1 MSNTIRIK
9 RRSSGTTDAPSSL
22 ENAELAFNEVGDVLY
37 YGKGSGGAGGTA
49 TTVEAIAGSGAFT
62 TLATAQTITGN
73 KTFSGVTIVPTPT
86 ANAHATT
93 KLYVDQQISNVNSN
107 IANVATSFTVAG
119 DSGSN
124 QTITSG
130 LDTLTISGGTGLS
143 SVAGATDTITLN
155 LDNTSVTAGSYGAAN
170 TVATFTV
177 DAQGRLTAA
186 GNTTININAGQITGF
201 TEDAQDAA
209 AALLTNG
216 THSGV
221 SVEYD
226 DANSKVNLTVA
237 AQSFTAAADGGASQ
251 TITAGDTFTISGGT
265 GLTSAATTDT
275 ITLNLDSTA
284 VTAGSYG
291 NANTIA
297 TFTVDAQGRLTAA
310 GNTAV
315 SIIATQVSDFTEASQ
330 DAFGSLVSAGAQ
342 SGITVTYDDAN
353 AKVDFTVAAQSFTAA
368 ADSGSSLTITAGD
381 TFTVAGGTGLTSV
394 ASATDTVTLNLDAT
408 AVTAGS
414 YGNAST
420 VGTFTVDA
428 QGRLTAA
435 GNSAISITG
444 SQVSDLGTA
453 AVTSITGT
461 NNEITVSGTGS
472 GPYTGAI
479 TIGLPDDVTIG
490 NTLTVTGDLIV
501 QGNTTT
507 LNTGTLVVEDKNIVL
522 ANVAT
527 PTDTTADG
535 AGITI
540 LGATDKTLNWV
551 DATDAWTSSEHL
563 NLLSGKEFKINNTS
577 VLTNTTLG
585 STVVNS
591 SLTSLGTI
599 ATGVWQGTTV
609 GSGYGGTGY
618 NTYTT
623 GDLLYS
629 SATNVLSKLG
639 IGAAGQFLKVVGG
652 VPSWSDTID
661 GGTF

>member
-93 KLYVDQQISNVNSN
+93 KLYVDNLIANVNSN
-107 IANVATSFTVAG
+107 VSNVATSFTVAG
-119 DSGSN
+119 DSGTS

-130 LDTLTISGGTGLS
+130 IDTLTIAGGVGLS
-143 SVAGATDTITLN
+143 SVGGATDTVTLN
-155 LDNTSVTAGSYGAAN
+155 LDNTAVTAGSFGAAN

-186 GNTTININAGQITGF
+186 GNTAISI
-201 TEDAQDAA
+201 
-209 AALLTNG
+209 
-216 THSGV
+216 
-221 SVEYD
+221 
-226 DANSKVNLTVA
+226 VA
-237 AQSFTAAADGGASQ
+237 AG
-251 TITAGDTFTISGGT
+251 
-265 GLTSAATTDT
+265 
-275 ITLNLDSTA
+275 
-284 VTAGSYG
+284 
-291 NANTIA
+291 
-297 TFTVDAQGRLTAA
+297 
-310 GNTAV
+310 
-315 SIIATQVSDFTEASQ
+315 VSDFNEAAQ

-353 AKVDFTVAAQSFTAA
+353 AKVDFSVAAQSFTLAG
-368 ADSGSSLTITAGD
+368 DGGSSQTVTSGDTLTIS
-381 TFTVAGGTGLTSV
+381 GGTGLT
-394 ASATDTVTLNLDAT
+394 ATAGATDTLTINLDNT
-408 AVTAGS
+408 AVTGGS
-414 YGNAST
+414 YGSANT
-420 VGTFTVDA
+420 VSTFTVDA

-435 GNSAISITG
+435 GNSTIAITSANLDNTAVTAGSYGAANSVATFTVDAKGRLTAAGNTTISITG

-461 NNEITVSGTGS
+461 SNEITVSGTGS

-507 LNTGTLVVEDKNIVL
+507 LNTATLVVEDKNVVL
-522 ANVAT
+522 ANVAS
-527 PTDTTADG
+527 PTDITADG

-540 LGATDKTLNWV
+540 LGDSNKTFNWV

-577 VLTNTTLG
+577 VLSNTTLG
-585 STVVNS
+585 STVVSS

-609 GSGYGGTGY
+609 ASAYGGTGY

-639 IGAAGQFLKVVGG
+639 IGSSGQFLKVVAG
-652 VPSWSDTID
+652 VPSWSDTVD